1 MFSSRPFAATTFAST
16 GNDETFALVTGNS
29 STISIGD
36 VIISGVAEHAVTGN
50 AVTGATGSVTVT
62 AGAVVTVDGSDVTA
76 AIGDV
81 TLSGAANFAV
91 TRR

>member
-1 MFSSRPFAATTFAST
+1 
-16 GNDETFALVTGNS
+16 VTLQLQ
-29 STISIGD
+29 
-36 VIISGVAEHAVTGN
+36 GVAEHQVTGN

-91 TRR
+91 TGN